1 MSALEKFLGGPK
13 KEEKK
18 QITFI
23 PPVDPTIKS
32 KLQNMAGSGFGA
44 IKPRLITIELIREAI
59 AEWKQEKQI
68 YSLEITQTNCTEL
81 ALSFRKILQI
91 SNLEN
96 LINVH
101 TLRLDNN
108 MIMRIEGLEKLVNI
122 KWLDL
127 SFNYISEIS
136 EKGLENLVNLTDL
149 SLFSNQI
156 TEIKN
161 LDHNRKL
168 NVLSVGNNRI
178 ADCKAMAVYLR
189 KFTHLEALCVHM
201 NPFCKDE
208 DSVQKILEQNQQ
220 TSRYPGSYEPLIQN
234 LKYLKYLD
242 WKPINE
248 EYRQLIISNYQ
259 SAGKEDKTDL
269 EVKREEEEMKE
280 DAALANADLIKIKG
294 FFKSVIDG
302 MKEGVE
308 SGIGWENINKIKG
321 ITDAIRVCEQSVN
334 DELNK
339 YKEIILELQKQKDK
353 ILEQKKKEL
362 DKNEEK
368 FIVQSKEMVRSFKRE
383 FKSFCQD
390 LKNGKITDV
399 KSPADAEKYVHLDK
413 LKNELLEIEVHA
425 KSELIE
431 FIKNFRTEILK
442 KNSEMVE
449 KTDSLRAN
457 LEAKK
462 NGLKEKIGQIVTEL
476 KNKLDIYAEKMENK
490 EEGEQ
495 NDNEPEA
502 EGDETVKSDKE
513 LDELQKIFQSPD
525 FNSDI
530 EKLTEV
536 LDDKISRL
544 RDDLENARN
553 TSTETYF
560 NKLNTNDYY
569 RNKKRIQDIQEIYD
583 IYWDKITKEL
593 DANMKQQPEY

>member
-1 MSALEKFLGGPK
+1 MVDVEHLFGKAK

-23 PPVDPTIKS
+23 PPVDPTIKT
-32 KLQNMAGSGFGA
+32 KLQTMAGSGFGA
-44 IKPRLITIELIREAI
+44 IKPRLITIDLIREAI

-68 YSLEITQTNCTEL
+68 YSLEITQTSCTEL

-136 EKGLENLVNLTDL
+136 KGLENLVNLTDL

-156 TEIKN
+156 TEVKN

-178 ADCKAMAVYLR
+178 ADCKALSNYLR
-189 KFTHLEALCVHM
+189 RFTHLEALCVHM

-220 TSRYPGSYEPLIQN
+220 TSRYPGSYEPLIQS

-248 EYRQLIISNYQ
+248 EYRQIIMTNYQ
-259 SAGKEDKTDL
+259 SAGKEDKSDL
-269 EVKREEEEMKE
+269 DAKKEEEEMKE
-280 DAALANADLIKIKG
+280 DAALANANLLRTKH
-294 FFKSVIDG
+294 FFDDVIEG

-308 SGIGWENINKIKG
+308 AGIGWKNMIEIPNIESQIN
-321 ITDAIRVCEQSVN
+321 VCRASVEE
-334 DELNK
+334 ELKK
-339 YKEIILELQKQKDK
+339 YQEIILELQKQKDK
-353 ILEQKKKEL
+353 IIEQKKKEL

-368 FIVQSKEMVRSFKRE
+368 FIVQSKDMVRNFKRE
-383 FKSFCQD
+383 FKNFCID
-390 LKNGKITDV
+390 LRKGKITDV
-399 KSPADAEKYVHLDK
+399 KSPSDAEKYIHLDK
-413 LKNELLEIEVHA
+413 LKNDLLEIEVHA

-431 FIKNFRTEILK
+431 FIKNFKTEVLK

-449 KTDSLRAN
+449 KTDNLRTN

-462 NGLKEKIGQIVTEL
+462 NGLKEKIAQIVTEL

-495 NDNEPEA
+495 NENEQ
-502 EGDETVKSDKE
+502 EGEETVKSDKQM
-513 LDELQKIFQSPD
+513 DELQKIFQSPD

-530 EKLTEV
+530 EKITEV
-536 LDDKISRL
+536 LDDRISKL
-544 RDDLENARN
+544 REDIEGERQ
-553 TSTETYF
+553 TSTDAYF
-560 NKLNTNDYY
+560 LKLNTNDYY
-569 RNKKRIQDIQEIYD
+569 RNKKRIQDIQEIYN
-583 IYWDKITKEL
+583 IYWEKVTKEL
-593 DANMKQQPEY
+593 DATMKPQPEY